1 MDEIKG
7 KFKIWN
13 GTCMQASVLETGRQT
28 DVATVPTNL
37 ACRLV
42 CMHDTLFNCCAAA
55 RYDRR
60 HLKLAGPAPTNHT
73 VMLH

>member
-13 GTCMQASVLETGRQT
+13 GTCMQASVLETGRGRQT

-42 CMHDTLFNCCAAA
+42 CMHDTRSSTAALPRDMIA
-55 RYDRR
+55 
-60 HLKLAGPAPTNHT
+60 
-73 VMLH
+73 VV